1 MSSFT
6 PTSCF
11 SETGLTIYYINLHLQ
26 GQGKILNLGV
36 GKSKPEGDKSAISR
50 EWVGK
55 GASETGFRGYK
66 VSVSQS
72 QPLLR
77 TG

>member
-55 GASETGFRGYK
+55 GASETGLEVTKYQLAR
-66 VSVSQS
+66 VSHC
-72 QPLLR
+72 
-77 TG
+77 